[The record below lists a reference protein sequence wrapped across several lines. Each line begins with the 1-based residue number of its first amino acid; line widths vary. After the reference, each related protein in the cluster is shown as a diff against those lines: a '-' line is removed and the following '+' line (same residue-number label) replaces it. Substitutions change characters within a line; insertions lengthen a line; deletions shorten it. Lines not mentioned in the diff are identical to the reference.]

1 MSCRYLAPLL
11 EARVSPVSLVCF
23 YVLLDSVQSL
33 VPKIKLSAEPCV
45 IVGVGCQKLVTST
58 QSVCVPALPAWLCP

>member
-11 EARVSPVSLVCF
+11 EASVLPVSLVCF

-33 VPKIKLSAEPCV
+33 VSKIKLSEEPCV
-45 IVGVGCQKLVTST
+45 IVGVGCQ
-58 QSVCVPALPAWLCP
+58 

>member
-11 EARVSPVSLVCF
+11 EARDLPVSLVHF

-33 VPKIKLSAEPCV
+33 VPKIKLSEEPYV
-45 IVGVGCQKLVTST
+45 IVGWLSVKLITST
-58 QSVCVPALPAWLCP
+58 QSVCVPAPSAWLCP